1 MFDILAKTTLVLHLF
16 FIIFVI
22 FGSFFI
28 FIKFKFIFLHLPSLF
43 WGIYIE
49 FSHSI
54 CPLTY
59 LENWFLGK
67 AGTSFY
73 TGGFMEHYIYNIIYP
88 VGINAEMQV
97 IFGIILISFNLLTYC
112 SIFYIRFL
120 RKIN

>member
-49 FSHSI
+49 FSQSI

-59 LENWFLGK
+59 LEKQVHHFIQEGLW
-67 AGTSFY
+67 S
-73 TGGFMEHYIYNIIYP
+73 II
-88 VGINAEMQV
+88 
-97 IFGIILISFNLLTYC
+97 FII
-112 SIFYIRFL
+112 
-120 RKIN
+120 